1 MIQDEEE
8 NPIALIEMQ
17 DGGVIAGKKAGDSSN
32 PFRSGRSYFQVNL
45 FFRSQN
51 FTLDLGDFDIK
62 TVGIIFGL
70 IRLNMEDTLTSQHN
84 VAHRETSAPVVEVF
98 TVQVSPIL
106 LSTAAA

>member
-1 MIQDEEE
+1 MIQHEEE

-70 IRLNMEDTLTSQHN
+70 IY
-84 VAHRETSAPVVEVF
+84 ACIF
-98 TVQVSPIL
+98 TVIICRSGNPCRDWYLWYTNEIHEDRIKYIFL
-106 LSTAAA
+106 NF